1 MAERFSRIFSLCF
14 SAHSTCSTW
23 TAHDLYNDNKSRG
36 REKELFGAFTPW
48 KGSVGQVVA
57 PLYLDAVLGVEVGG
71 AQTGIEAVAQALQ
84 QPHSW
89 KQLTFVLN
97 QAGGGSG
104 CFSHLP
110 LQGQP
115 WPREP
120 RPSAPTPLPTFPW
133 LPRFCT
139 L

>member
-1 MAERFSRIFSLCF
+1 MLS
-14 SAHSTCSTW
+14 HP
-23 TAHDLYNDNKSRG
+23 G
-36 REKELFGAFTPW
+36 R
-48 KGSVGQVVA
+48 KGGVGQVAA
-57 PLYLDAVLGVEVGG
+57 PLYLDAVLGVEVSG
-71 AQTGIEAVAQALQ
+71 AQTGIQAVAQALQ

-110 LQGQP
+110 LQGHT

-120 RPSAPTPLPTFPW
+120 RPSAPTPLPAFPW